1 MTVSMNEAEL
11 AALYRPR
18 IRELA
23 ARVRSD
29 RRLKNPEATVSRRSH
44 VCGSM
49 ITLDLMREQGRI
61 TALGWRSRA
70 CTLGMASLGLV
81 TEVAVGQCRA
91 EVAAAGAAL
100 WDLLHG
106 QEQVFASPWEELS
119 VFSAAR
125 GFPTRFG
132 SIMLPFEAIN
142 EGFRQMG

>member
-1 MTVSMNEAEL
+1 MNEAEL

-29 RRLKNPEATVSRRSH
+29 RRLKNPEATVSRRSQ

-49 ITLDLMREQGRI
+49 IALDLMCEQGRI
-61 TALGWRSRA
+61 SALGWRSRA

-81 TEVAVGQCRA
+81 TEVAVGQCQA

-106 QEQVFASPWEELS
+106 QEQVFAAPWEELS

>member
-1 MTVSMNEAEL
+1 LTGTTNEAEL

-29 RRLKNPEATVSRRSH
+29 RRLKTPEVTVSRRSQ
-44 VCGSM
+44 VCGST
-49 ITLDLMREQGRI
+49 ITLDLVREQGRI

-81 TEVAVGQCRA
+81 TDVAVGQSRA
-91 EVAAAGAAL
+91 EVAAAAAAL
-100 WDLLHG
+100 WDLLQG
-106 QEQVFASPWEELS
+106 QEQVFAPPWEELS

-125 GFPTRFG
+125 GFPTRFD
-132 SIMLPFEAIN
+132 SIMLPFEAID
-142 EGFRQMG
+142 EGFRQLG